1 MCSHLSPVS
10 PVKTYRACQR
20 ASSVASLPAPIRL
33 ARDPSS
39 PRSSPAIL
47 SAPLVPDSEKTKLQ
61 VGDRIYVNP
70 GVTASDEDVKSASK
84 SKGGKGKKGRK
95 SDGQRAQGSERWLA
109 RIEQIRAL
117 NKVDVYL
124 CVLPPAS
131 GALSSAA
138 LPRRRVR

>member
-1 MCSHLSPVS
+1 
-10 PVKTYRACQR
+10 
-20 ASSVASLPAPIRL
+20 
-33 ARDPSS
+33 
-39 PRSSPAIL
+39 
-47 SAPLVPDSEKTKLQ
+47 VPDSEKTKLQ